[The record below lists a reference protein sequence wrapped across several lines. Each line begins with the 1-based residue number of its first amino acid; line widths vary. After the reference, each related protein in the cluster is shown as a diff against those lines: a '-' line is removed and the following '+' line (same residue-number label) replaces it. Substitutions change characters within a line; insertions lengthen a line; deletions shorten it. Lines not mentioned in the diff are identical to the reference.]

1 MPSALEAANAKL
13 SEDQFKTLFDNP
25 RIGSHN
31 NKEVLQWTYHNPN
44 GSDETLWVPLK
55 TKDNQSLPTS
65 KVKNNIHNK
74 CSEVKK
80 QLAAPSIPHP
90 NTVSQTSIHGRLQPT
105 YQHSVSRG
113 ASSELTTNACSSG
126 TVEEFYEHYAP
137 DGSVTRHM
145 KRAVEVHEETT
156 TLKNQVVELK
166 EQVQGL
172 EFIADERQD
181 DICRMSEYHKKED
194 ESWNEERVWYTDKL
208 AKLHAELEAEK
219 EKVKYARVKRVRVE
233 ASKQTVEKSAPPPD
247 KPLEFDPSTAPI
259 GEWTTEGLMEFF
271 LHPSVKT
278 RDPAQWMPEL
288 VAILDENLS
297 CLYKSSLHCKLRSN
311 DGQTKSLWMPQTFV
325 YLNNEYHKIWQAFK
339 REQDIDPSW
348 DVDWDKAEE
357 EDKKK
362 EAKEQARNDRKR
374 KQEVE
379 ERAAKR
385 RTGMCSVPRSSA
397 APLPSRVSVKLSTC
411 DTSSSISS
419 SKLVKLE
426 VQAKGKYRTLW

>member
-80 QLAAPSIPHP
+80 QLAAPPIPHP

-113 ASSELTTNACSSG
+113 ASSELTTNARSSG
-126 TVEEFYEHYAP
+126 TVEELYEHYAP

-181 DICRMSEYHKKED
+181 DICRISEYHKKED

-219 EKVKYARVKRVRVE
+219 EKERSNTLESNEFAWKPVSKR
-233 ASKQTVEKSAPPPD
+233 SKSPRLLRTN
-247 KPLEFDPSTAPI
+247 
-259 GEWTTEGLMEFF
+259 
-271 LHPSVKT
+271 H
-278 RDPAQWMPEL
+278 
-288 VAILDENLS
+288 
-297 CLYKSSLHCKLRSN
+297 SSLTQVLHRLGSGLR
-311 DGQTKSLWMPQTFV
+311 
-325 YLNNEYHKIWQAFK
+325 
-339 REQDIDPSW
+339 
-348 DVDWDKAEE
+348 
-357 EDKKK
+357 
-362 EAKEQARNDRKR
+362 
-374 KQEVE
+374 
-379 ERAAKR
+379 
-385 RTGMCSVPRSSA
+385 
-397 APLPSRVSVKLSTC
+397 
-411 DTSSSISS
+411 
-419 SKLVKLE
+419 
-426 VQAKGKYRTLW
+426 KG